1 MFRKGR
7 LFRALYVIY
16 TLQLQCGHASG
27 IVKHGEY
34 ISNDV
39 CFPVIRD
46 QSSDVFAPFA
56 LSHDQARFAAHD
68 ADRSVKLSV
77 DESAAP
83 VLVC

>member
-1 MFRKGR
+1 M
-7 LFRALYVIY
+7 LL
-16 TLQLQCGHASG
+16 ASG
-27 IVKHGEY
+27 IVKHGEH